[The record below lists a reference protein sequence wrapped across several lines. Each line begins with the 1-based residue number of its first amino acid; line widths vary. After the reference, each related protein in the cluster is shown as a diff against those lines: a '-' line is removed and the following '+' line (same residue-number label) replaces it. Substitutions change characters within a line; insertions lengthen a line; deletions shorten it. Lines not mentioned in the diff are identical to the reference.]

1 MRMIIETII
10 ATGLNLELEIATKM
24 LMDIGTI
31 IAT

>member
-1 MRMIIETII
+1 MIIETII